1 MLRVVVFLLD
11 FGVNGLLFL
20 IYISLVFG
28 DIVGLEI
35 YFCYIFYLNCIVS
48 CFFLIS
54 YNEDDCNI

>member
-1 MLRVVVFLLD
+1 MSRVVVLLLD
-11 FGVNGLLFL
+11 FGVNGSPSL

-35 YFCYIFYLNCIVS
+35 YSCYIFHLNCIVS
-48 CFFLIS
+48 CLFLTS